1 MSIKLIKPKKV
12 EQNSASLLQP
22 LDNLLLQEKM
32 QVLLMANNFRTSK
45 FVPLTK
51 EIPHVSDFLIFPH
64 HLDCRPAAPRAQL
77 PGCLP
82 AIQSA
87 STRTCEIRT
96 QEQIQLAPVEAG
108 KLHFNNSCL
117 CVCLRA
123 CVFACVRMAGVA
135 YWFTQIL
142 QPICGI
148 PAVEYTLHWL
158 QMNGY
163 REVNIVVCNDP
174 ETEQQLMEYFK
185 PKRKL
190 TINIIHSINGKRY
203 WLRSLSLS
211 LTPASAIRRTA
222 LH

>member
-51 EIPHVSDFLIFPH
+51 EIPH
-64 HLDCRPAAPRAQL
+64 
-77 PGCLP
+77 
-82 AIQSA
+82 
-87 STRTCEIRT
+87 
-96 QEQIQLAPVEAG
+96 
-108 KLHFNNSCL
+108 
-117 CVCLRA
+117 
-123 CVFACVRMAGVA
+123 
-135 YWFTQIL
+135 IL

-190 TINIIHSINGKRY
+190 TINIIHSINGKSMGDA
-203 WLRSLSLS
+203 LRDVYLKQTIQEDFLLIYGDMITNVNLKEAERAHMLRRKQNPMNI
-211 LTPASAIRRTA
+211 LTCLYRKILANDPISQNLEEDYFHIIDHSNNQ
-222 LH
+222 LIHLQNMKGQS